1 MLGLQS
7 VREFPP
13 VKNGI
18 IWRTNLS
25 IWNTNLWTAFCM
37 TGDISGGYS
46 QANYNYNFNFNVNV
60 TVDSSM
66 NSSFNFSFS
75 NLLKNFLG
83 L

>member
-13 VKNGI
+13 VKDGI
-18 IWRTNLS
+18 IWRTSLS
-25 IWNTNLWTAFCM
+25 IWNTNLWTAFRM
-37 TGDISGGYS
+37 IGDFSGGYS
-46 QANYNYNFNFNVNV
+46 QAHYNYNFNVNVNV

-66 NSSFNFSFS
+66 NSSFNFNFS
-75 NLLKNFLG
+75 NLLKIFLG